1 MPGRKTTAGKGAA
14 KDVKKV
20 RALDAFVARLAS
32 AWCGMGNVVGAFG
45 GDEEAAFGAAA
56 MVQGSRFR
64 AWAFP
69 ASLTGYER
77 HCVHAMAETHGLWSE
92 SVGEGSERHIVI
104 AAPGVKAEKIAE
116 EEEKAARKLASD
128 AEASAGRA
136 RARAR
141 ELARE
146 LARQEALLAA
156 AKKEKQNKSAD
167 AATSGDGKDK
177 RGESAIR
184 QSGSDSSDSEDSDSE
199 DSDSDSDDDL
209 ESLRKKRPTHAGFA
223 FSDSEDDDDD
233 SSDGES
239 NDDDDD
245 VDDESQHQD
254 AALSKPTQQ
263 NNKKTQPAADTF
275 DEAMFLEEAARRA
288 REEEAALSKDGLA
301 DRKSMLDAINV
312 DTWKKIGEAAEI
324 ASKSVEEPPKAPAIS
339 VTLSSVPPTTAAAAP
354 DTKATEDEVKV
365 SEEEKRR
372 LAIIAAVAAARVS
385 SKAAAQAEGKSK
397 KMRKATVDDLL
408 GVGRGA
414 TMDTGSVEG
423 GPRVEAFRKQVEH
436 GPKKF
441 IKP

>member
-1 MPGRKTTAGKGAA
+1 MPGRKTTAGKGRAA

-56 MVQGSRFR
+56 SVQGSRFR

-141 ELARE
+141 ELAR
-146 LARQEALLAA
+146 QEALLAA
-156 AKKEKQNKSAD
+156 AKKEKQNESAD

-177 RGESAIR
+177 RGESVMR
-184 QSGSDSSDSEDSDSE
+184 QSGSDSSDSE

-254 AALSKPTQQ
+254 AALSESAQQ
-263 NNKKTQPAADTF
+263 NKKKTQPAADTF

-288 REEEAALSKDGLA
+288 REEEAALSKDALA
-301 DRKSMLDAINV
+301 DTKSMLDAINV

-339 VTLSSVPPTTAAAAP
+339 VTLSPVTPTTAAAAP
-354 DTKATEDEVKV
+354 DTKVTEDEVKV

-414 TMDTGSVEG
+414 TMDTGGVEG